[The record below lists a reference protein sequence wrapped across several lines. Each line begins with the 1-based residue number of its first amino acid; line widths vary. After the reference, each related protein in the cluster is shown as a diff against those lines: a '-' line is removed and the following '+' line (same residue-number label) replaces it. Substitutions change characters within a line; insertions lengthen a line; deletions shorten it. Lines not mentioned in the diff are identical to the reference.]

1 MASSNFPDQG
11 AGQERFHIKT
21 GVAELL
27 CLKSMS
33 AQSRW
38 SRTHQ
43 PGLRRV
49 NQKPAAP
56 SPADEIGQDPTD
68 NVGAEAAP
76 SQRCSHPPALNFAGQ
91 IRHGAQ
97 LLAGQ
102 TASGS
107 QLVLAIDPLQRKID
121 ELASHPFGLKL
132 MLQR

>member
-1 MASSNFPDQG
+1 MASSKFPDQG
-11 AGQERFHIKT
+11 AGRERFHIKT

-43 PGLRRV
+43 PSPRHV
-49 NQKPAAP
+49 NEKPTAP

-76 SQRCSHPPALNFAGQ
+76 SQRRSHSPALNLTGQ
-91 IRHGAQ
+91 IGHSAQ
-97 LLAGQ
+97 LLAGE

-121 ELASHPFGLKL
+121 ELACNPFGLKL